1 MDEWAQC
8 KNHGNHVN
16 QRKLHMVH
24 TLIFG
29 KSTTDAHGHT
39 RVKKKLI
46 CELFL
51 EIIRSY
57 LDKFL
62 FFYAHNL
69 KGLTVKD
76 LKCPLLLA
84 YFFVVENSSKLFVK
98 IGFEVENLC
107 KICCHV

>member
-1 MDEWAQC
+1 MHNNHNKLPYQIHNDDINYHAMDEWAQC

-39 RVKKKLI
+39 RVKKTLI

-51 EIIRSY
+51 EIVRSY

-62 FFYAHNL
+62 FF
-69 KGLTVKD
+69 
-76 LKCPLLLA
+76 
-84 YFFVVENSSKLFVK
+84 
-98 IGFEVENLC
+98 LC
-107 KICCHV
+107 SQS